1 MQGGVAFSVKLFSE
15 KPGKAIQEKR
25 WEKTK
30 TLKLSEKKPLGSQ
43 PLTCDCSH
51 VVKRVEQHDTEL
63 RIELDAWKR
72 RWLPCPTGFWVYSFR
87 GDRLFPEI
95 RP

>member
-1 MQGGVAFSVKLFSE
+1 MLIKSIVRRTLG
-15 KPGKAIQEKR
+15 IKR
-25 WEKTK
+25 
-30 TLKLSEKKPLGSQ
+30 
-43 PLTCDCSH
+43 H